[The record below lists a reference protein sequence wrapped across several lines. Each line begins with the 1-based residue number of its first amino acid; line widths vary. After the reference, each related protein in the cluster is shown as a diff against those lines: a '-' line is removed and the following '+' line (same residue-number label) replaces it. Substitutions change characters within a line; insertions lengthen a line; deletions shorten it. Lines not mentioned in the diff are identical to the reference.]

1 MSDIDHSEAGLP
13 IEEAPDVAAAS
24 LGQQLREARL
34 ARGLSIEDVVHALK
48 FSARQIEA
56 IEADRM
62 DIVPGSVFLRGLVR
76 SYARLLKLD
85 PEPLLGLIGAQ
96 APVQEPEIRAPENM
110 GNATPKGGL
119 HQIPPLVALSVLLL
133 IVAGAMFGWHYL
145 GGGAAKLRVAA
156 DAPLAQPDEAKAPAV
171 VPAEV
176 PAAAAQASNVPV
188 AAPQPE
194 VMTPAPAPA
203 PVAAAATV
211 PAPATAK
218 AAAPVPAAAPIA
230 SASTA
235 SAAAVVPADGRRLS
249 FQFQG
254 ESWIEVK
261 DASGL
266 VILTGI
272 YHGGTQSVVG
282 RAPFEVVIGNAS
294 VVSLRDDGKAV
305 DLKPYTRSE
314 VSRLTLK

>member
-1 MSDIDHSEAGLP
+1 MSDIDHSEAALP
-13 IEEAPDVAAAS
+13 IEEVPDVATTS
-24 LGQQLREARL
+24 LGQQLREARQ
-34 ARGLSIEDVVHALK
+34 ARGLSVEDVVHALK

-56 IEADRM
+56 VEADHM
-62 DIVPGSVFLRGLVR
+62 DVLPGAVFQRGLVR

-85 PEPLLGLIGAQ
+85 PGPLLNLIEAQ
-96 APVQEPEIRAPENM
+96 APAQEPDIRAPENM
-110 GNATPKGGL
+110 GNATPRGGI

-133 IVAGAMFGWHYL
+133 IVAGAMFGWRYL
-145 GGGAAKLRVAA
+145 GGGAARTSTAA
-156 DAPLAQPDEAKAPAV
+156 DVAQVLPTEANGPASEAAAV
-171 VPAEV
+171 VAP
-176 PAAAAQASNVPV
+176 PSGNVPV
-188 AAPQPE
+188 AAPQLE
-194 VMTPAPAPA
+194 VVAPA
-203 PVAAAATV
+203 PVPV
-211 PAPATAK
+211 PAV
-218 AAAPVPAAAPIA
+218 APVPAPTSAPVAAPTPP
-230 SASTA
+230 ASTA
-235 SAAAVVPADGRRLS
+235 PAAAVPPADGRRLS

-294 VVSLRDDGKAV
+294 VVSLRDDGKLV

>member
-1 MSDIDHSEAGLP
+1 MSDIDHSEAAFP
-13 IEEAPDVAAAS
+13 SEEAPNAAVPS

-34 ARGLSIEDVVHALK
+34 ARGLSVEDVVHALK
-48 FSARQIEA
+48 FSSRQIEA

-85 PEPLLGLIGAQ
+85 PEPLLALIEAQ

-110 GNATPKGGL
+110 GNAAPKGGL

-145 GGGAAKLRVAA
+145 GGGAGKARVAA
-156 DAPLAQPDEAKAPAV
+156 DVPRAQADEAKGPAAAQ
-171 VPAEV
+171 PEV
-176 PAAAAQASNVPV
+176 PASAGQAGNVPV
-188 AAPQPE
+188 AAPQAE
-194 VMTPAPAPA
+194 VVAPAPTPAPIP
-203 PVAAAATV
+203 
-211 PAPATAK
+211 
-218 AAAPVPAAAPIA
+218 AAAPVPAPAAA
-230 SASTA
+230 SITA
-235 SAAAVVPADGRRLS
+235 PTPPAAAVSNTAAAPADGRRLS

-294 VVSLRDDGKAV
+294 VVTLRDDGKAV

>member
-1 MSDIDHSEAGLP
+1 MSDIDHSEAALP
-13 IEEAPDVAAAS
+13 IEEIHDVAITS
-24 LGQQLREARL
+24 LGQQLREARQ

-56 IEADRM
+56 VEADHM
-62 DIVPGSVFLRGLVR
+62 DVLPGAVFQRGLVR
-76 SYARLLKLD
+76 SYARLLRLD
-85 PEPLLGLIGAQ
+85 PEPLLSLIEAQ
-96 APVQEPEIRAPENM
+96 APAQEPDIRAPENM
-110 GNATPKGGL
+110 GNATPKGGI

-133 IVAGAMFGWHYL
+133 IVAGAMFGWRYL
-145 GGGAAKLRVAA
+145 GGGAAKTSSGMDVAL
-156 DAPLAQPDEAKAPAV
+156 APVKEAKGPATEAAA
-171 VPAEV
+171 VPA
-176 PAAAAQASNVPV
+176 PPSGNVPV

-194 VMTPAPAPA
+194 VVAPAPA
-203 PVAAAATV
+203 PLATPAPTPV
-211 PAPATAK
+211 PAPTPAPVPVAVAQP
-218 AAAPVPAAAPIA
+218 AAVAPVPAVAP
-230 SASTA
+230 
-235 SAAAVVPADGRRLS
+235 VDGRRLS

-294 VVSLRDDGKAV
+294 VVSLRDDGKLV

>member
-1 MSDIDHSEAGLP
+1 MSEIDHSEAGLP
-13 IEEAPDVAAAS
+13 IEEVPGVAAAS

-56 IEADRM
+56 IEADHM
-62 DIVPGSVFLRGLVR
+62 DVLPGAVFQRGLVR

-85 PEPLLGLIGAQ
+85 PEPLLSLIEVQ
-96 APVQEPEIRAPENM
+96 APAQEPEIRAPENM

-145 GGGAAKLRVAA
+145 GGGSGKMRELA
-156 DAPLAQPDEAKAPAV
+156 DASRAQPDEPRSPAV
-171 VPAEV
+171 AQPEV
-176 PAAAAQASNVPV
+176 PAAAGAAGNVPV

-194 VMTPAPAPA
+194 VVAPAPAPTPVAVVAPVPVPAPAKASAPAPVAVPTPAPAPA
-203 PVAAAATV
+203 
-211 PAPATAK
+211 ATA
-218 AAAPVPAAAPIA
+218 A
-230 SASTA
+230 
-235 SAAAVVPADGRRLS
+235 PADGRRLS

-294 VVSLRDDGKAV
+294 VVSLRDDGKPV